1 MQFCDPNEEQKLA
14 FHRNC
19 EAFIGVFVTSM
30 RGDRSAIA
38 NVMAKGLVVSKE
50 EGGMERKEV
59 VERKEVMESSVDAT
73 QDELVRAV
81 DEVDVDRVPN
91 GVVPSSLPQALRSD
105 PTRVEQGD
113 ISRLY
118 DVPGGVQRVQDG
130 DLTQAQLIALHLKSY
145 RNILE
150 YELSDVQ
157 QLRRRFL
164 RYFASVFIELVDLCY
179 PDRGNTALVNLAV
192 ML

>member
-1 MQFCDPNEEQKLA
+1 MQFCDPNEEQKLV

-19 EAFIGVFVTSM
+19 EAFIGIFVM

-38 NVMAKGLVVSKE
+38 TDSVMAKGLVVTKE
-50 EGGMERKEV
+50 EGGTEK
-59 VERKEVMESSVDAT
+59 KEVMESSVDAA
-73 QDELVRAV
+73 QDDLIRAV
-81 DEVDVDRVPN
+81 EAVDVDRVPN

-118 DVPGGVQRVQDG
+118 DVPGGVQRVQEG
-130 DLTQAQLIALHLKSY
+130 DLTPTQLIAMHLRSY

-164 RYFASVFIELVDLCY
+164 RYFTSVFVELVDLCY
-179 PDRGNTALVNLAV
+179 PDRGNTPLVNHAFTICLC
-192 ML
+192 

>member
-1 MQFCDPNEEQKLA
+1 M
-14 FHRNC
+14 
-19 EAFIGVFVTSM
+19 
-30 RGDRSAIA
+30 
-38 NVMAKGLVVSKE
+38 
-50 EGGMERKEV
+50 
-59 VERKEVMESSVDAT
+59 ERKEVMESSVDAT

-118 DVPGGVQRVQDG
+118 NVQGGVQRVQDG
-130 DLTQAQLIALHLKSY
+130 DLTQAQLIALHLRSY

>member
-1 MQFCDPNEEQKLA
+1 MQFCDPNEEQKLV
-14 FHRNC
+14 FHHNC
-19 EAFIGVFVTSM
+19 EAFIGVFVM

-38 NVMAKGLVVSKE
+38 TDSVMAKGLVVSKE
-50 EGGMERKEV
+50 EGGTEK
-59 VERKEVMESSVDAT
+59 KEVMESSVDGA
-73 QDELVRAV
+73 QDELIRAV
-81 DEVDVDRVPN
+81 ETVDVDRVPN

-118 DVPGGVQRVQDG
+118 DVSGGVQRVQEG
-130 DLTQAQLIALHLKSY
+130 DLTQAQLIAMHLRSY
-145 RNILE
+145 KNILE

-164 RYFASVFIELVDLCY
+164 RYFTSVFVELVDLCY
-179 PDRGNTALVNLAV
+179 PDRGNTPLVNHAFTMYLC
-192 ML
+192 

>member
-1 MQFCDPNEEQKLA
+1 MQFSDPNEEQKLA

-91 GVVPSSLPQALRSD
+91 GVVPSSLPQSLRSD

-118 DVPGGVQRVQDG
+118 DVSGGVQRVQDG

>member
-1 MQFCDPNEEQKLA
+1 MQYLKMQFSDPNEDQQLT
-14 FHRNC
+14 FHRSC
-19 EAFIGVFVTSM
+19 EAFISVFVTSM

-50 EGGMERKEV
+50 EGG

-81 DEVDVDRVPN
+81 DEVDVDRIPN

-118 DVPGGVQRVQDG
+118 NVQGGVQRVQDG
-130 DLTQAQLIALHLKSY
+130 DLTQAQLIALHLRSY